1 MCATGKAGL
10 VRTPA
15 QHARALSAQCLLNV
29 LESIVNAGMPT
40 AESEITRRNRGA
52 GCLIRLR
59 SLSAPRY
66 ALVLSATVLCV
77 GLVGAELFYALGTR
91 IELLSASVPWIMF
104 VALLQVS
111 ARWRGGSSWSEACA
125 LTVALALSDMV
136 LVVLREV
143 FTESGS
149 ADAMLWGR
157 FLGALILFVS
167 FGIPVNAFLI
177 WVLRIANRAI
187 DHKLR
192 PGRVSR
198 RNGQ

>member
-1 MCATGKAGL
+1 MCNRQSGVGKNTGTTRQSTVGTMSVERFGINRQRRNADRGKRNHTTQSWRRLLDTPQEPLCATLRVGPFCESPRRRLAWS
-10 VRTPA
+10 RTVLSPWDENRTA
-15 QHARALSAQCLLNV
+15 KCFRTLDHVCRVASGQRAL
-29 LESIVNAGMPT
+29 E
-40 AESEITRRNRGA
+40 
-52 GCLIRLR
+52 
-59 SLSAPRY
+59 
-66 ALVLSATVLCV
+66 
-77 GLVGAELFYALGTR
+77 
-91 IELLSASVPWIMF
+91 
-104 VALLQVS
+104 
-111 ARWRGGSSWSEACA
+111 GGSSWSEACA

-143 FTESGS
+143 FTETGS